1 MTNRLPPPSG
11 MRRLLDD
18 TVPCAARARWE
29 CPPCCGSRWP
39 ATEFQADWPGF
50 SLAHNENLEELATN
64 RFEKLEKGGCRTAIA
79 STVASDDDNHA
90 EEGSRS
96 RRTTTTMMAISGWE
110 LLLSDTIS
118 QRLVISCHRRYR
130 HLNGA
135 ATTGGAVAPISSSR
149 SSKSH
154 RHCSSSSTCEFII
167 STFAVLD
174 MSRRASPTSASWLPR
189 RCPRQFDG
197 GILPRIGADTC
208 QGPRNNQLRPQETR
222 LFQST

>member
-1 MTNRLPPPSG
+1 MIPCLVQPGLAGNVHHVAAVGGLPLNFRPTGLVSPWRTTRIWRSW
-11 MRRLLDD
+11 RRPDSKSWRKEG
-18 TVPCAARARWE
+18 A
-29 CPPCCGSRWP
+29 
-39 ATEFQADWPGF
+39 
-50 SLAHNENLEELATN
+50 EL
-64 RFEKLEKGGCRTAIA
+64 AIA

-174 MSRRASPTSASWLPR
+174 MSRRASPTSASWLPL